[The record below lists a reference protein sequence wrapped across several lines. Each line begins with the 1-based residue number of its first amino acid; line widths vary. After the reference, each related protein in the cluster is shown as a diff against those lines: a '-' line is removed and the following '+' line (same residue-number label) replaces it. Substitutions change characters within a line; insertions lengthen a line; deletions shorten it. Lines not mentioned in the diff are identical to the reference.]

1 VRGSPDVSY
10 HANPGTGYAVYD
22 SFGFS
27 GASRWFQAGGT
38 SAGTPQWAAL
48 GATVN
53 SMRVAA
59 RKGHLSNTNNS
70 LYVLTKKSLT
80 TEFNSVTQGTNGFSG
95 EWCTAAPCYDT
106 ITGLDSPKASA
117 LTSALIAQ

>member
-1 VRGSPDVSY
+1 VRGSPDVANK
-10 HANPGTGYAVYD
+10 ANPGTGYTAYD

-27 GASRWFQAGGT
+27 GASGWFQMGGT

-48 GATVN
+48 GAIVD

-59 RKGHLSNTNNS
+59 RKGHHSSTNNS

-80 TEFNSVTQGTNGFSG
+80 TEFNSGTQGTNGFCG
-95 EWCTAAPCYDT
+95 VWCTAAPGYDC
-106 ITGLDSPKASA
+106 ITGLGSPKASA